1 MINARQFEQYV
12 LDEWIYLPVLSIL
25 LLFSFNIGLL
35 IGWLWILIS
44 AI

>member
-1 MINARQFEQYV
+1 MIDDKQLEKGI
-12 LDEWIYLPVLSIL
+12 LDEWIYLPLLSIL